1 MYFASV
7 RIFPAN
13 RVRMAN
19 TLEDSFENGT
29 LRLRVKV
36 PRLDAAA
43 AREFKAESAAAW
55 RPEVGRLT
63 IDMAAVDFLD
73 SSGIGALLSVHKRLP
88 AEKPGAKLVNVRPQ
102 VQAVIE
108 LLRLHRIFDLAN

>member
-1 MYFASV
+1 M
-7 RIFPAN
+7 P
-13 RVRMAN
+13 N
-19 TLEDSFENGT
+19 TLEETFENGT

-43 AREFKAESAAAW
+43 AREFKIESAAAW
-55 RPEVGRLT
+55 RPAVEHLV
-63 IDMAAVDFLD
+63 IDLGAVDFLD

-88 AEKPGAKLVNVRPQ
+88 AEKPGAKLINVRPP